1 MMNHLLTG
9 LIVLPL
15 AGALFI
21 LMTRDDTRGRPEEY
35 PLDRALARRS

>member
-1 MMNHLLTG
+1 MMNHLLSG

-21 LMTRDDTRGRPEEY
+21 LMTRGDTEAGQKNIRWI
-35 PLDRALARRS
+35 ALARRS